1 MSILGFVMKLSQEKV
16 QHIASLA
23 RLALSDQEVARYQ
36 EQLSAILAYFER
48 LQELDTEAI
57 SPTATVLPLRN
68 VMRADEAKPSFDRES
83 ILANGPAAEEGCFKV
98 QTVME

>member
-1 MSILGFVMKLSQEKV
+1 MKLSQEKV

-36 EQLSAILAYFER
+36 EQLSAILEYFEL
-48 LQELDTEAI
+48 LQELDTGAI

-68 VMRADEAKPSFDRES
+68 VMRTDEAKLPFDRDS
-83 ILANGPAAEEGCFKV
+83 ILANGPATEEGCFKV
-98 QTVME
+98 QTVLE

>member
-1 MSILGFVMKLSQEKV
+1 MSILDLAMKLSQEKV
-16 QHIASLA
+16 EHIASLA
-23 RLALSDQEVARYQ
+23 RLALSDEEVTRYQ

-48 LQELDTEAI
+48 LQELDTGAI

-68 VMRADEAKPSFDRES
+68 IMRADEAKPSFDRES
-83 ILANGPAAEEGCFKV
+83 ILANAPASEEGCFKV

>member
-1 MSILGFVMKLSQEKV
+1 MSVLDFVMKLNQEKV
-16 QHIASLA
+16 QHISSLA
-23 RLALSDQEVARYQ
+23 RLALSDQEVAQYQ

-48 LQELDTEAI
+48 LQELDTGAI

-68 VMRADEAKPSFDRES
+68 VMRADETKPPFDRES
-83 ILANGPAAEEGCFKV
+83 ILANGPDAEEGCFKV